1 MRLLGIWSLK
11 KKKKEKPNF
20 IFSFSPLSFST
31 SVSSGGLYSQTSTTV
46 CPRVEWSHRLLW
58 EKRLLP
64 PCRISVAE
72 RCVKLCRQTKP
83 RHTKHFKQLFFSGV
97 SDLCVTSQRPRAE
110 MRWKLTLQS
119 ALICL
124 IIDCNQQG
132 AELKA
137 RNSGYNKWLM
147 AECNCR
153 GPRQACN
160 KSLSQQMHI
169 ISNACH

>member
-1 MRLLGIWSLK
+1 MRLLGIWSFK
-11 KKKKEKPNF
+11 KK
-20 IFSFSPLSFST
+20 IFLKSQISFFRSVRCLFST

-72 RCVKLCRQTKP
+72 RCVKLCHQTKP
-83 RHTKHFKQLFFSGV
+83 RHTKHFFSGV

-147 AECNCR
+147 AESNCR